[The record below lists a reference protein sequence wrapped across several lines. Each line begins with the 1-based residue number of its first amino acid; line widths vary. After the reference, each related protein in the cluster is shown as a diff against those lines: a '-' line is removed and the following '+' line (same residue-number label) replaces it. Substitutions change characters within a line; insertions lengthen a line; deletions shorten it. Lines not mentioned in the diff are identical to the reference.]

1 MSRPVSKQ
9 NLWLSEGRW
18 YYLVA
23 VFSFGVLAAIPF
35 WHAFARARRP
45 ALLRLALLYTAA
57 DVAVVVLAS
66 LVQRNAAGEA
76 VGAAGKALESA
87 YVILTLVV
95 LVAAC
100 IQYRSVR
107 RQAFGIRPR
116 LAADDDPAV
125 ARALQARARRQES
138 RALAAKDPGLA
149 RELGIGRP
157 DLRRGYDDGG
167 LVDLNSADATLIAS
181 VAGIPLPDARA
192 IVAAREAQG
201 GCFLTVE
208 DVFVD
213 TPLSEGVQ
221 LQVREH
227 AFL

>member
-9 NLWLSEGRW
+9 NLWLAEGRW
-18 YYLVA
+18 YYLVV

-35 WHAFARARRP
+35 WHAFARARRRT
-45 ALLRLALLYTAA
+45 LLRLALLYTAA
-57 DVAVVVLAS
+57 DVAIVVLAS
-66 LVQRNAAGEA
+66 LVPRNAAGDA
-76 VGAAGKALESA
+76 VGTAGNALENA
-87 YVILTLVV
+87 YVVLALVV

-116 LAADDDPAV
+116 PPADDDPAV
-125 ARALQARARRQES
+125 ARALQARARREES
-138 RALAAKDPGLA
+138 RAIAAKDPALA

-167 LVDLNSADATLIAS
+167 LVDLNSADSALIAA
-181 VAGIPLPDARA
+181 VAGIPLSDARA

-213 TPLSEGVQ
+213 TALPEGVQ
-221 LQVREH
+221 QQVREH